1 MTKSS
6 KSVNKNIFSNP
17 TAAYNLLLCSA
28 GVLIVLG
35 LIMVLSASGIRSY
48 FTSGSSF
55 SIAGRQFLWFCIGII
70 PMWLAFKIPSKAWKR
85 LIPAMLIVVFGL
97 ELAVFLPGIGIEI
110 NGNRNWI
117 NLGLFTIQPSEIA
130 KFAIT
135 IWAAQVLAQLE
146 KGAINQQRLFI
157 H

>member
-1 MTKSS
+1 MKKNTLV
-6 KSVNKNIFSNP
+6 VNKNIFSNP
-17 TAAYNLLLCSA
+17 TAAYNLLLGSA

-55 SIAGRQFLWFCIGII
+55 SIAGRQLMWFCVGII
-70 PMWLAFKIPSKAWKR
+70 PMWLTFKIPPKAWKR
-85 LIPAMLIVVFGL
+85 LIPALLVIVFGL

-130 KFAIT
+130 KLAIT

-146 KGAINQQRLFI
+146 KGAINQRRAV
-157 H
+157 